1 MKINQIHKM
10 DVFDFLNK
18 EVKDE
23 SVDLAIVDPP
33 YNLSKAEWDTFK
45 SQEAFLQF
53 TYDWIDAML
62 PKIKATGSFYIFNT
76 PYNAAHIL
84 CFLSS
89 RGMHFQNWIVWDK
102 RDGLAS
108 AKRKYVNGQE
118 SILFFS
124 KAQKHIFNHDDIRVP
139 YNSTD
144 RMAHAAKKG
153 IIKNGKRWYP
163 NPNGKLC
170 GEVWHFSSER
180 HKRKVNGRVVKMDHL
195 SPKPVA
201 MIERMV
207 KASSSQGDLVL
218 DCFMGSGTT
227 AVVSAKLGRNFIG
240 CEKDPD
246 YHAVCQRNLKEAGV
260 SLKKK
265 PRKMQLSSKEK
276 RTGAL
281 PLKAA

>member
-10 DVFDFLNK
+10 DVFDFLEK
-18 EVKDE
+18 EVRDE

-33 YNLSKAEWDTFK
+33 YNLRKADWDTFR
-45 SQEAFLQF
+45 SQEDFLRF
-53 TYDWIDAML
+53 TYNWIDAML

-84 CFLSS
+84 CFLS
-89 RGMHFQNWIVWDK
+89 RRNMHFQNWIVWDK

-118 SILFFS
+118 AILFFS
-124 KAQKHIFNHDDIRVP
+124 KAQKHVFNHDDIRVP

-153 IIKNGKRWYP
+153 IIKNGRRWYP
-163 NPNGKLC
+163 NPNGKIC
-170 GEVWHFSSER
+170 GEIWHFSSER

-201 MIERMV
+201 MVERMV
-207 KASSSQGDLVL
+207 KASSNPGDLVL

-227 AVVSAKLGRNFIG
+227 AIVSAKLGRNFIG
-240 CEKDPD
+240 CEKDDD
-246 YHAVCQRNLKEAGV
+246 YHAVCLRNLKEAGISV
-260 SLKKK
+260 KKSPVK
-265 PRKMQLSSKEK
+265 SDSHPNKNELVLYC
-276 RTGAL
+276 T
-281 PLKAA
+281 